1 MIRLGQVIAVFGTL
15 MALAASGYNLKW
27 MERQMRNLA
36 IESYKT
42 GYISISDFN
51 RKLEEPIHKKGH

>member
-1 MIRLGQVIAVFGTL
+1 MFRFAEALAAFGAL
-15 MALAASGYNLKW
+15 VALAASGYNLKW
-27 MERQMRNLA
+27 MERQMRSLA

>member
-1 MIRLGQVIAVFGTL
+1 MIRLGEVIAVFGTL

-27 MERQMRNLA
+27 MERQMRSLA

-42 GYISISDFN
+42 GYVSIGDFN
-51 RKLEEPIHKKGH
+51 RKLEQPVHKGAH